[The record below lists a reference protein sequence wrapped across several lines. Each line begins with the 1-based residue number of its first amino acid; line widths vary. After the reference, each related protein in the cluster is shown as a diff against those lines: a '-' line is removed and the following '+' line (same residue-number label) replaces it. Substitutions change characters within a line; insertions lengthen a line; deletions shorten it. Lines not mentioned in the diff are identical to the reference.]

1 MPGPVRQLMGKCRVV
16 MVKSLEQGGRRHGDA
31 VADRLVIC
39 FATHVPQLRIDP
51 RKECIELMLTPG
63 GFYRLH
69 EWRGTVHGRKVIA
82 LIRIEDCVGLEDA
95 AGLGVFAAIGR
106 FDFLF
111 VGLVEDG
118 DARLLTFSHVT
129 AKFCALA
136 VSHPVGRGEA

>member
-1 MPGPVRQLMGKCRVV
+1 MPGPVRQLMGKCCIV
-16 MVKSLEQGGRRHGDA
+16 MVKSLEQRGRRHGDA
-31 VADRLVIC
+31 VEDWLVIG
-39 FATHVPQLRIDP
+39 FASCVPQLRIDP
-51 RKECIELMLTPG
+51 RKECIDPAPASG

-69 EWRGTVHGRKVIA
+69 ERLGTVHGRKVIA